1 MKMATAPLYRYFIQ
15 LSYEGSGFNGWQR
28 QDNAVSVQEVL
39 ELAFLHV
46 AKVTG
51 GLTGC
56 GRTDTGVHAR
66 VYYAHFDHIK
76 SFTADE
82 LEKLVFRLNR
92 YLPAVIAIQRIF
104 PVIPSAHARF
114 SPIYR
119 EYKYYLLTAKDPF
132 LESRSWYTWEKLDIE
147 AMDQAAKCLLKY
159 TDFEC
164 FSKRNTNV
172 MTYNCQIIEA
182 GWTREG
188 DLLVFTIRADRF
200 LRNMVRAIV
209 GTLMDIGRH
218 KTNTDDLIQIIASK
232 NRSKAGY
239 SVPAKG
245 LFLTD
250 VVYPVSI
257 YSEQPIAFSQN
268 SPDKVIS
275 HDEAD
280 AKFHNSAGNEADE

>member
-1 MKMATAPLYRYFIQ
+1 MAAPIYRYFIQ
-15 LSYEGSGFNGWQR
+15 LSYEGSAFNGWQR
-28 QDNAVSVQEVL
+28 QDNASSVQESL
-39 ELAFLHV
+39 ERAFLHV
-46 AKVTG
+46 VKVAG

-56 GRTDTGVHAR
+56 GRTDAGVHAR

-76 SFTADE
+76 AYNSSE

-92 YLPAVIAIQRIF
+92 YLPSAIAIQRIF
-104 PVIPSAHARF
+104 PVVPSAHARF
-114 SPIYR
+114 SPVSR
-119 EYKYYLLTAKDPF
+119 EYKYFLLNAKDPF
-132 LESRSWYTWEKLDIE
+132 RETRSWYTWEKLDVE
-147 AMDQAAKCLLKY
+147 AMDRAAGILKKF

-172 MTYNCQIIEA
+172 RTYNCQIMDA
-182 GWTREG
+182 GWSREG

-218 KTNTDDLIQIIASK
+218 KTDMNDLLQIIESK
-232 NRSKAGY
+232 SRSRAGY

-250 VVYPVSI
+250 VVYPASI
-257 YSEQPIAFSQN
+257 FTDQPIGFSQN
-268 SPDKVIS
+268 SPDEIVS
-275 HDEAD
+275 HNKAD
-280 AKFHNSAGNEADE
+280 AKFHDSTGNEADE

>member
-1 MKMATAPLYRYFIQ
+1 MAAPIYRYFVQ
-15 LSYEGSGFNGWQR
+15 LSYEGSAFNGWQR
-28 QDNAVSVQEVL
+28 QDNALSVQESL
-39 ELAFLHV
+39 ELAFLHIV
-46 AKVTG
+46 KFTG

-66 VYYAHFDHIK
+66 AYYAHFDHIK
-76 SFTADE
+76 SFNTSE

-92 YLPAVIAIQRIF
+92 YLPASIAIQRIF
-104 PVIPSAHARF
+104 PVVPSAHARF
-114 SPIYR
+114 SPVSR

-132 LESRSWYTWEKLDIE
+132 LETRSWYSWENLDVE
-147 AMDQAAKCLLKY
+147 AMNQAAKILQKF

-172 MTYNCQIIEA
+172 KTYNCRIMDA
-182 GWTREG
+182 GWSREG

-218 KTNTDDLIQIIASK
+218 KTDANDLVKIIESK
-232 NRSKAGY
+232 SRSRAGY

-250 VVYPVSI
+250 VVYPASI
-257 YSEQPIAFSQN
+257 FTGQPIAFLQN
-268 SPDKVIS
+268 SPDEIVS
-275 HDEAD
+275 HHKAD
-280 AKFHNSAGNEADE
+280 TKFHHSAGNEADE